1 MFEGVTRGGR
11 HYPIIEEIEDN
22 LWQQVISRGTGY
34 TEYVYFDAESGAL
47 SQTYIN
53 VLDRIGDTIVYVVYC
68 GTEEK
73 KAVLYVG
80 DIFAVQG
87 YDVFF
92 DENIGA
98 LHGPFIQAEFLDEHT
113 LKFKYMTDNGEE
125 IEKVVTWE

>member
-22 LWQQVISRGTGY
+22 LWHQIISRGTGY

-47 SQTYIN
+47 SQTYVN

-80 DIFAVQG
+80 NIFAVQG

-92 DENIGA
+92 DENIDGV
-98 LHGPFIQAEFLDEHT
+98 HGSFTQAEFLDEHT
-113 LKFKYMTDNGEE
+113 LKIKYMTDNGEE